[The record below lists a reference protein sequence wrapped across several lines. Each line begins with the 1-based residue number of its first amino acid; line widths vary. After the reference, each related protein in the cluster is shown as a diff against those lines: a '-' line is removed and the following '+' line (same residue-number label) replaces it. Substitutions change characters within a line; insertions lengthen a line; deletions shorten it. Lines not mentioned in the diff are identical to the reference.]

1 MQRLQGFL
9 GSFPTTTVP
18 FTTNEPQAYHAELNA
33 LSQQVLEI
41 KETLDDVV
49 GEQISA
55 ELLTEITETL
65 QSIET
70 LIAGGQGVDSSAEVE
85 SVVSDIE
92 EIKSILSKHF
102 SRLE

>member
-1 MQRLQGFL
+1 M
-9 GSFPTTTVP
+9 
-18 FTTNEPQAYHAELNA
+18 YHAELNA

-65 QSIET
+65 QFIET

-102 SRLE
+102 SGLE